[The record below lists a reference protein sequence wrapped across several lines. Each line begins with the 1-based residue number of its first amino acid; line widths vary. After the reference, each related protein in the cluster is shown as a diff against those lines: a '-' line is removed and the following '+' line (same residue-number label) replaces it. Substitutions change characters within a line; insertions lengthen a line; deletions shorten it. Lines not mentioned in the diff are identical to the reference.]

1 MASVDFQIPHND
13 VAEAAL
19 LGALLFAP
27 NTVDTI
33 RDIVRPMDFYTPVH
47 RAIFEAICAVS
58 DSGKS
63 PSPAMLK
70 PFLDGNG
77 DLKAAGGMT
86 YLVDLASHAASVIN
100 AREVAGQL
108 RELGQRRA
116 LIEAMAETI
125 HRACKT
131 DDFDDQISSIMEDAD
146 CSLTAILNRE
156 LTESAGIKQVSAAQA
171 FEEMME
177 DFHAAQ
183 SGVTCGDIASLD
195 EQLGPIRPHHLAI
208 MAGRPGMGK
217 TAAALCY
224 AIGAARRGHGVLF
237 VTLEMN
243 RLELMQ
249 RAASALIFDGHRGVP
264 YELIRDGRAE
274 GNDLRAL
281 ASAGRAFRDLPINI
295 VDAGSLTIGRLNA
308 IVRRWKRRMAAKGQS
323 LDLVVVDYLQ
333 LLHPDSKTR
342 STVEAVSEVSRGLKA
357 IAKTHDLGVLA
368 LAQLNRGVEQREDKR
383 PMLSDLRDSGQIE
396 QDADAVVFLYRQE
409 YYLRLAEPKDEVDK
423 IEWQRAL
430 DAVSKKIDFIVA
442 KRRNGTTGTARG
454 EFHGAFMAV
463 RG

>member
-1 MASVDFQIPHND
+1 MASLDIEIPFNQD
-13 VAEAAL
+13 AEAAL
-19 LGALLFAP
+19 IGALFIAP
-27 NTVDTI
+27 DCIDAV
-33 RDIVRPMDFYTPVH
+33 RDIIAPTDFYTPLH
-47 RAIFEAICAVS
+47 RSIFDAICAIS
-58 DSGKS
+58 ANGEI
-63 PSPAMLK
+63 PSPITIR
-70 PFLDGNG
+70 P
-77 DLKAAGGMT
+77 
-86 YLVDLASHAASVIN
+86 YLVDNEELKQAGGSAYLVGLTTSGSSVIAIAGL
-100 AREVAGQL
+100 ARQI
-108 RELGQRRA
+108 RELSQRRD
-116 LIEAMAETI
+116 LIDAMADMI
-125 HRACKT
+125 GRACNT
-131 DDFDDQISSIMEDAD
+131 NADDSISSVMEDAD
-146 CSLTAILNRE
+146 CSLTSILNRE
-156 LTESAGIKQVSAAQA
+156 LAENSGIKQVSVAQA
-171 FEEMME
+171 FDEMIEEMNQP
-177 DFHAAQ
+177 Q
-183 SGVTCGDIASLD
+183 SGVTCGDIACLD
-195 EQLGPIRPHHLAI
+195 DCLGPIRRHHLAI

-224 AIGAARRGHGVLF
+224 ALGAAKRGHGILF

-264 YELIRDGRAE
+264 YELIRDARVQGDDMR
-274 GNDLRAL
+274 GLM
-281 ASAGRAFRDLPINI
+281 SARRSFHDLPINI

-308 IVRRWKRRMAAKGQS
+308 IVRRWKRRMAAKGQN
-323 LDLVVVDYLQ
+323 LGLVVVDYLQ

-396 QDADAVVFLYRQE
+396 QDADAVVFLYRAE
-409 YYLRLAEPKDEVDK
+409 YYLRLAEPKEDVDK

>member
-1 MASVDFQIPHND
+1 MASLDIEIPFN
-13 VAEAAL
+13 AEAEAML
-19 LGALLFAP
+19 IGALFIAP
-27 NTVDTI
+27 DSIDAV
-33 RDIVRPMDFYTPVH
+33 RDIVTPADFYTPLH
-47 RAIFEAICAVS
+47 RAIFDAMCAVAAK
-58 DSGKS
+58 GET
-63 PSPAMLK
+63 PSPITLHPYLGDNEGLK
-70 PFLDGNG
+70 E
-77 DLKAAGGMT
+77 AGGSA
-86 YLVDLASHAASVIN
+86 YLVGLTTSAASVVGIAGF
-100 AREVAGQL
+100 ARQIRDL
-108 RELGQRRA
+108 SQRRA
-116 LIEAMAETI
+116 LIDAMADMI
-125 HRACKT
+125 GRASKT
-131 DDFDDQISSIMEDAD
+131 DAEDNIGSIMEDAD

-177 DFHAAQ
+177 DFSAPQ
-183 SGVTCGDIASLD
+183 SGVTCGDIACLD
-195 EQLGPIRPHHLAI
+195 DRLGPIRRHHLAI

-224 AIGAARRGHGVLF
+224 ALGAAKRGHGVLF

-281 ASAGRAFRDLPINI
+281 AAAGRAFRDLPLNI

-409 YYLRLAEPKDEVDK
+409 YYLRLAEPKNEVDK

>member
-1 MASVDFQIPHND
+1 MAALEIEIPHNQP
-13 VAEAAL
+13 AEAAL
-19 LGALLFAP
+19 IGGLFIAP
-27 NTVDTI
+27 DRIDAI
-33 RDIVRPMDFYTPVH
+33 RDILSSTDFYSSLH
-47 RAIFEAICAVS
+47 RSIFEAMCAVVEK
-58 DSGKS
+58 GGV
-63 PSPAMLK
+63 PSPITLRPYLAESKELQE
-70 PFLDGNG
+70 L
-77 DLKAAGGMT
+77 GGLA
-86 YLVDLASHAASVIN
+86 YLVELSSSAASIVGLTDFARQIRDLA
-100 AREVAGQL
+100 
-108 RELGQRRA
+108 QRRA
-116 LIEAMAETI
+116 LIDAMADMI
-125 HRACKT
+125 GRACKT
-131 DDFDDQISSIMEDAD
+131 DAEDNIGAIMEDAD

-177 DFHAAQ
+177 DFHAPQ
-183 SGVTCGDIASLD
+183 SGVTCGDIACLD
-195 EQLGPIRPHHLAI
+195 GQMGPIRRHHLAI

-217 TAAALCY
+217 TAAALSY
-224 AIGAARRGHGVLF
+224 AIGAAKRGHGVLF

-249 RAASALIFDGHRGVP
+249 RAASAIIFDGHRGVP
-264 YELIRDGRAE
+264 YELIRDGRAT

-333 LLHPDSKTR
+333 LLHPDSRTR
-342 STVEAVSEVSRGLKA
+342 STVEAVSEVSRGLKS
-357 IAKTHDLGVLA
+357 IAKTHDLGVMA

-409 YYLRLAEPKDEVDK
+409 YYLRLAEPKSDTDK